1 MKPPLEAAIDYLRRY
16 AVTRWELA
24 RWLLRKGY
32 ERSQVRDALQA
43 LARLGYLR
51 DVWVLQS
58 RVENAQRR
66 LWSRRRTARDL
77 RRRGI
82 PRDVVRKAL
91 DRWYPPEREWEI
103 FKRWLQRYRGRPAAE
118 VLRRARQQGFARRWV
133 LRWQSGETAGSP
145 TPGGEAG

>member
-32 ERSQVRDALQA
+32 DRSQVRDVLGA

-51 DVWVLQS
+51 DAWVLQS
-58 RVENAQRR
+58 RIENAQRR

-82 PRDVVRKAL
+82 PRAIVRKTL
-91 DRWYPPEREWEI
+91 DRWYPPEREGEI
-103 FKRWLQRYRGRPAAE
+103 FGRWLQRYGDRPASE
-118 VLRRARQQGFARRWV
+118 VIRHARRQGFARRWV
-133 LRWQSGETAGSP
+133 LRWQSGEAAGR
-145 TPGGEAG
+145 